1 MAVVAVGADVLT
13 MDVAIVRDRVHVV
26 APTVPGAAMD
36 TVMVISMDMD
46 MATVMLMVMDM
57 VMDMDIVTVVMDTAV
72 MARITLVLITL
83 DLIRLDRISSW
94 LAALAAARGPCGNH
108 RSFFGTAACRGPWRR
123 ARHHAEI
130 HRDLSPARC
139 HEADDTVT
147 VTDTDTDTDMATRV
161 DTMRVD

>member
-1 MAVVAVGADVLT
+1 MAVVAVGADVLI
-13 MDVAIVRDRVHVV
+13 MDVAIVPDRVHVV

-46 MATVMLMVMDM
+46 MATVMLM

-147 VTDTDTDTDMATRV
+147 VTDTDTDMATRV

>member
-1 MAVVAVGADVLT
+1 MAVVAVGADVLI

-57 VMDMDIVTVVMDTAV
+57 DIVMVVMDTAV

-83 DLIRLDRISSW
+83 DLIRLVRISSW

-108 RSFFGTAACRGPWRR
+108 RSFFGTAACRGPWGR